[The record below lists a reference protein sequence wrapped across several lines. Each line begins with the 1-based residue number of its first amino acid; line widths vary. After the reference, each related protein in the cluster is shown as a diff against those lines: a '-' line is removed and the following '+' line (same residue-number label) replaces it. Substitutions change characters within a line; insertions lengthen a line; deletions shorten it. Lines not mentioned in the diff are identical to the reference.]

1 VLDKSGSNKYKT
13 RTLAELGCGE
23 EPPSI
28 AGPPKS
34 RASVVTIKS
43 LWQERRR
50 RKAAQAALEEM
61 NARAARLGITPER
74 VLEEYRRIAFA
85 NLSHIVHWSD
95 AGMQFKPDGE
105 LDPDDIAAISEI
117 VESAKEGKPYRVK
130 LYDKKAALDAI
141 ARYLGMVPP
150 PLATQKEDEPPRD
163 GNEHR
168 DALIHELDRLAA
180 QMDKGPPDRQSR
192 S

>member
-1 VLDKSGSNKYKT
+1 M
-13 RTLAELGCGE
+13 
-23 EPPSI
+23 
-28 AGPPKS
+28 
-34 RASVVTIKS
+34 TIKS

-50 RKAAQAALEEM
+50 RKAAQAALTDM
-61 NARAARLGITPER
+61 TARAARLGITPER

-95 AGMQFKPDGE
+95 DGMRFKPDDQ
-105 LDPDDIAAISEI
+105 LDPDDVAAISEI

-150 PLATQKEDEPPRD
+150 PIATTNEDGQPRED
-163 GNEHR
+163 REDPR
-168 DALIHELDRLAA
+168 EALIHELDRLAA
-180 QMDKGPPDRQSR
+180 QMGKGPTDPKPEN
-192 S
+192 

>member
-1 VLDKSGSNKYKT
+1 M
-13 RTLAELGCGE
+13 
-23 EPPSI
+23 
-28 AGPPKS
+28 
-34 RASVVTIKS
+34 TIKS
-43 LWQERRR
+43 RWQERRR
-50 RKAAQAALEEM
+50 RLAAQATLEEQT
-61 NARAARLGITPER
+61 ARAARLGITPER

-105 LDPDDIAAISEI
+105 LDPDDVAAIAEI

-150 PLATQKEDEPPRD
+150 ALATPNEDEPPRD
-163 GNEHR
+163 DGEDHR
-168 DALIHELDRLAA
+168 AALILELDRLAA
-180 QMDKGPPDRQSR
+180 QRAKGPPDRKPQC
-192 S
+192 

>member
-1 VLDKSGSNKYKT
+1 M
-13 RTLAELGCGE
+13 
-23 EPPSI
+23 
-28 AGPPKS
+28 
-34 RASVVTIKS
+34 TIKS

-141 ARYLGMVPP
+141 ARYLGMT
-150 PLATQKEDEPPRD
+150 PLPGTAPADDEPTPEEAQHARQ
-163 GNEHR
+163 R
-168 DALIHELDRLAA
+168 LIDALDRLAA
-180 QMDKGPPDRQSR
+180 ETGEGSSRRPPAG
-192 S
+192 